1 MWGRES
7 KEGFSK
13 KKCYFKFVPCYFSLK
28 ICGARPP
35 KGRPSFAAVVIGSG
49 SGWPGGNGN
58 VGVAGPEKHVP
69 QNVRYELAIH
79 IFFFEPLFILIAL
92 LNVTILLDSTF
103 PLDFKIDKLGS
114 IDF

>member
-1 MWGRES
+1 MPKRFGETWLPKPLACNTYMRND
-7 KEGFSK
+7 
-13 KKCYFKFVPCYFSLK
+13 KCP
-28 ICGARPP
+28 
-35 KGRPSFAAVVIGSG
+35 FAAVVIGSG